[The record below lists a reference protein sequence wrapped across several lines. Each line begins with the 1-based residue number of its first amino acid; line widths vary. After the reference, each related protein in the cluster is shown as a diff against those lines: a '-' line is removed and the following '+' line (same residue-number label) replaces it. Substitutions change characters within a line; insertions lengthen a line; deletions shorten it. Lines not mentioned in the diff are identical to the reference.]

1 MGVYN
6 VAHIIYSFGNRSLG
20 LSQSVSNDPD
30 AREKRKEQRKNVP
43 KNQKDTAD
51 QMSSPWIITTVVRP
65 AGGHHTWSGR
75 VSLRHI
81 L

>member
-1 MGVYN
+1 MLCCHFGHEYSILYN
-6 VAHIIYSFGNRSLG
+6 VIKVWDWYGRY
-20 LSQSVSNDPD
+20 NDYGPGKKNK
-30 AREKRKEQRKNVP
+30 ERKKIL

-65 AGGHHTWSGR
+65 AGGHHTCSGR